1 MRRLRDACYH
11 WAFIFLYAAPIL
23 LMWVPI
29 LNILGALAMLP
40 CSIALIVLLCKP
52 TKVQPMVYQGQ
63 LTTQQAQSQ
72 QQPVQTQQFTQP

>member
-1 MRRLRDACYH
+1 
-11 WAFIFLYAAPIL
+11 
-23 LMWVPI
+23 MWVPF

-72 QQPVQTQQFTQP
+72 QQPVQTQQFTQPQE